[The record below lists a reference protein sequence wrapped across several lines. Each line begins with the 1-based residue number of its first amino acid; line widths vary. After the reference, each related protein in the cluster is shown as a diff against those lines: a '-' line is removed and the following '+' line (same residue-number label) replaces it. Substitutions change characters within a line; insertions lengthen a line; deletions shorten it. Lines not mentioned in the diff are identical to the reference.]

1 VAAGALVI
9 GAGGLVAGATVGVAL
24 QAAITTARRTS
35 IKTRI
40 VFMIN
45 FTPLFLKEIGW
56 MGKAGFVLFCR

>member
-1 VAAGALVI
+1 
-9 GAGGLVAGATVGVAL
+9 LVAGATVGVAL

-56 MGKAGFVLFCR
+56 MGKSQGCSILPIDPPS